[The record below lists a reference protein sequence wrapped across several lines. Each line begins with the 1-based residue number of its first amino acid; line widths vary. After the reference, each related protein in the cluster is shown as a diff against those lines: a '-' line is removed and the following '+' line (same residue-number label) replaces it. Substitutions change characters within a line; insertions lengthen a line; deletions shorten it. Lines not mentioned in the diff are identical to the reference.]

1 MCGSPQ
7 PWCGAGTL
15 PGASTHTHSHTHTV
29 LPRSL
34 RRTAASS
41 TFVVIFLWSRRRCRR
56 HAMQSPLCRPLVF
69 PAAVGECRP
78 AHMHTHTQVH
88 SAPTMHTNTH
98 LTPEE
103 SPQNTQNTRFARC
116 GVPRGRFP
124 LFYVVTTAEISDFPR
139 FRGKSTVPGCCH
151 RPAHAT
157 FVQAHE
163 KGTLAPNPSRC
174 SPSEGP
180 ARKWSPTAA
189 VR

>member
-103 SPQNTQNTRFARC
+103 KTPGSLGVVSHAVVFPFFTSSPPRKFQISPVSEVNPLYLDVATAQRTPHSSRPTKKARWRQTPRAAHR
-116 GVPRGRFP
+116 PRGQRGNEAP
-124 LFYVVTTAEISDFPR
+124 PR
-139 FRGKSTVPGCCH
+139 
-151 RPAHAT
+151 
-157 FVQAHE
+157 Q
-163 KGTLAPNPSRC
+163 
-174 SPSEGP
+174 
-180 ARKWSPTAA
+180 
-189 VR
+189 